1 MRIGLSGVMTL
12 AAALFATV
20 QPAAAQ
26 GGGALTSKIELQKV
40 VPGTGTDR
48 HAELYTFVAPDVV
61 VPGDRIRVTLT
72 FTNNGTAPASG
83 VNIVNPIPEG
93 LVFDGANDPAA
104 FSVSVDGAK
113 AFGALD
119 ALTVPVEGAAPRAA
133 ANADVTHVRWLW
145 PDAIPVGGSRSVAF
159 FGRVK

>member
-1 MRIGLSGVMTL
+1 MRIGFSGAMTL
-12 AAALFATV
+12 AAALFATA

-26 GGGALTSKIELQKV
+26 GGGALTSKIELEK
-40 VPGTGTDR
+40 
-48 HAELYTFVAPDVV
+48 LAPATEGQEAAKSYVEPAVV

-72 FTNNGTAPASG
+72 FSNNGAAPAAG

-93 LVFDGANDPAA
+93 LVFDGTNDPVA

-119 ALTVPVEGAAPRAA
+119 ALTVPGEGASPRAA
-133 ANADVTHVRWLW
+133 VNGDVTHVRWLW
-145 PDAIPVGGSRSVAF
+145 PDAIPAGGSRSVAF